1 MSEFQDKIMRTF
13 LEKMGSRNQ
22 TGVRL
27 VQRLLHLIGCQRV
40 FGAESAGNEDPRKC
54 TAFAKRKTIS

>member
-13 LEKMGSRNQ
+13 LGKRWVPEI
-22 TGVRL
+22 RL
-27 VQRLLHLIGCQRV
+27 VQSSRLLHLIGCQRV